1 MCDYIATGLA
11 SRLVDPDGRQHRV
24 QVDKQRLQASW
35 ELPSEGWTVNIEQLP
50 KFSYDHL
57 FAHLISNSRTIA
69 SNQKSA
75 ATKTYQAG
83 AMKHKEA
90 GYRLFKDDH
99 VKRVKFHLGS
109 DNKCFFSALVQ
120 ASFKTS
126 TNYSVSVCMN
136 KLNGSVVGARCKCK
150 AGAGGCCKHVAALLY
165 CILDYSDCQ
174 LTEIP
179 EHKTCTEKPQ
189 QWNVAK
195 HIKDGHPVLFSKILF
210 VHHTYGKRKIEE
222 ECKRMATRK
231 QYHACPLSL
240 QAVKE
245 EEIRAL
251 CTSLE
256 SSQKNS
262 PFSKLLRENDCKPL
276 DENFDDSDNDD
287 RTSAETDDHLQNDA
301 IQLESESTDNTHCET
316 NCIPVLDAE
325 EAVFAHI
332 SISQEEADK
341 IRTETTQQSET
352 QLWYKERQWRVTDSY
367 FGEVCKMR
375 KSTSPNRL
383 ANTIAS
389 QCQKPFVPV
398 PCLWGKE
405 NEPVAIAR
413 YIQHMKMCNKDVTVA
428 QTGLMINTDFPY
440 LGATPDS
447 LIKDISSPDP
457 DGILEIKC
465 PFKYRDVSPTEA
477 AQNKDFYCELNDGT
491 LTLKRRHNYYYQVQG
506 QMAVA
511 SRKWCDFVVYSNNE
525 VSVERIAFDEKF
537 WMSMTPTLKDFYIRG
552 LVPIL
557 VKRIHS

>member
-1 MCDYIATGLA
+1 MEHDA
-11 SRLVDPDGRQHRV
+11 
-24 QVDKQRLQASW
+24 
-35 ELPSEGWTVNIEQLP
+35 
-50 KFSYDHL
+50 
-57 FAHLISNSRTIA
+57 
-69 SNQKSA
+69 
-75 ATKTYQAG
+75 
-83 AMKHKEA
+83 
-90 GYRLFKDDH
+90 
-99 VKRVKFHLGS
+99 
-109 DNKCFFSALVQ
+109 
-120 ASFKTS
+120 
-126 TNYSVSVCMN
+126 
-136 KLNGSVVGARCKCK
+136 KCK

-174 LTEIP
+174 LTEIY
-179 EHKTCTEKPQ
+179 KTCTEKPQ

-195 HIKDGHPVLFSKILF
+195 HIKDGHPDLFSEILF
-210 VHHTYGKRKIEE
+210 VHHTYGKRKVEE
-222 ECKRMATRK
+222 ECKRMAKRK

-262 PFSKLLRENDCKPL
+262 PFSKLLRGNDCKPL
-276 DENFDDSDNDD
+276 DENFDDSVNDD

-301 IQLESESTDNTHCET
+301 IQLESASTDNKHCET

-341 IRTETTQQSET
+341 IRTETTQQSES
-352 QLWYKERQWRVTDSY
+352 QLWYKERQWRVTASY
-367 FGEVCKMR
+367 FGEVCKMH

-413 YIQHMKMCNKDVTVA
+413 YIQHMKMCNKDVIVA
-428 QTGLMINTDFPY
+428 QTGVMINTDFPY
-440 LGATPDS
+440 LGATPDG

-491 LTLKRRHNYYYQVQG
+491 LTLKR
-506 QMAVA
+506 
-511 SRKWCDFVVYSNNE
+511 
-525 VSVERIAFDEKF
+525 
-537 WMSMTPTLKDFYIRG
+537 
-552 LVPIL
+552 
-557 VKRIHS
+557 